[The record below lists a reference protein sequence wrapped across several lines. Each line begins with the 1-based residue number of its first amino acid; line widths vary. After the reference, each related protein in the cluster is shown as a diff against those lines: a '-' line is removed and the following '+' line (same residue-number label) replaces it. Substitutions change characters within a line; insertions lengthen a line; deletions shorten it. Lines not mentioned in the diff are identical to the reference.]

1 MSTKPIN
8 SSNRVLNSTQCEVDS
23 ATCIGN
29 HRDAVASRTIIKGE
43 HMRLLIMAMLVI
55 PSTALAGWSL
65 YQIFLPNGLT
75 NLEIAQLGLGLT
87 LFAWLCMAFWT
98 AVIGFVLQLANI
110 DPLSL
115 RRKQLAPDHSRPLTQ
130 RHAVVMPVYNE
141 DTRRIMVGFE
151 ACVRELMG
159 TENAAQF
166 DFYMLSDTRDSEKAD
181 NELRA
186 FTRLQ
191 KRLGDFSSQVFYRR
205 REQNLHRKVGNL
217 KEFCER
223 WGGHY
228 ESMIVLDAD
237 SVMSSERMQDL
248 ARRIE
253 QNPDTALV
261 QTIPMPVRQ
270 NTFFG
275 RFVQFAAHLYS
286 PMLATGLSFWQTD
299 SANYWGHN
307 AIIRIAPFMQHCGLP
322 TLQGRA
328 PFGGEIL
335 SHDFVEAALLRRAG
349 WQAYLL
355 TETTGSYEEV
365 PSNIVDYAIRDR
377 RWVQGNIQHLGL
389 LKVKGLKTENRL
401 HFLFGAFAYISS
413 LVLFCMLALGTADAL
428 NRATS
433 VPEFFVSE
441 YQLFPS
447 WQIARQDMMMVTL
460 WGTAALLFLPKL
472 LGITLALIKRK
483 EEFGGT
489 WALLKSAALELM
501 MAVLIAPLMMFYHSY
516 FVLSVLIGHSV
527 KWEAQEREGRKVPWK
542 VAFKHTQIM
551 SCLAVVWG
559 VTTFYYTPSLFM
571 WLLPVLVGMVL
582 AAPVIHFSSSDSLG
596 MAMRK
601 RGIFVI
607 DQELE
612 ECTALKR
619 LRVAMGYFTLSQH
632 AAQIPALPESLWLTM
647 PEQALNQRPLPIR
660 PALVVNSEF

>member
-1 MSTKPIN
+1 MCETN
-8 SSNRVLNSTQCEVDS
+8 NST
-23 ATCIGN
+23 CISHERN
-29 HRDAVASRTIIKGE
+29 KTASIPVIKGE
-43 HMRLLIMAMLVI
+43 RMRLFIMAMLVI

-75 NLEIAQLGLGLT
+75 TLEIAQLGLGLT

-98 AVIGFVLQLANI
+98 GVIGFVLQLFDI

-115 RRKQLAPDHSRPLTQ
+115 RRKQSTPDHNKPLSQ

-151 ACVRELMG
+151 ACIRELMS
-159 TENAAQF
+159 TQNAAKF

-181 NELRA
+181 SELRA
-186 FTRLQ
+186 FTRLK
-191 KRLGDFSSQVFYRR
+191 KRLGHFSSKVFYRR

-237 SVMSSERMQDL
+237 SVMSGERMQDL

-322 TLQGRA
+322 TLEGRA

-355 TETTGSYEEV
+355 TDTTGSYEEV

-389 LKVKGLKTENRL
+389 LNVKGLKTPNRL

-428 NRATS
+428 IRATS

-447 WQIARQDMMMVTL
+447 WQIARQDMMMVTM

-472 LGITLALIKRK
+472 LGIALALIKRRA
-483 EEFGGT
+483 EFGGA
-489 WALLKSAALELM
+489 WSLLKGAIVELI
-501 MAVLIAPLMMFYHSY
+501 MAVLIAPLMMFFHSY
-516 FVLSVLIGHSV
+516 FVISVLIGHSV

-542 VAFKHTQIM
+542 TAFKHTQIM
-551 SCLAVVWG
+551 SCMAVIWG
-559 VTTFYYTPSLFM
+559 VTTFHFTPSLFM

-582 AAPVIHFSSSDSLG
+582 AAPIIRLSSSDKLG
-596 MAMRK
+596 VAMRK
-601 RGIFVI
+601 RRVFVI

-619 LRVAMGYFTLSQH
+619 LRVAMAYFAISQH
-632 AAQIPALPESLWLTM
+632 PAKIPVLPDSLWLTM
-647 PEQALNQRPLPIR
+647 PEQALNQRPLPMR
-660 PALVVNSEF
+660 PVLVSNH